1 MVVITANGE
10 IKEHI
15 TGITA
20 TPPLVLTGDVLSITT
35 PLAAQYGGTGIN
47 NGLASLTLG
56 APINIDETGAS
67 DTNVLTY
74 NAGAGKWV
82 PSAAGSGT
90 VGGSGTAPKIP
101 KWTAGTTLGDS
112 ILSETVSG
120 ATITLTQG
128 VVTSGSPNALV
139 VVGGAH
145 TTLTASV
152 EAIDVNVNLART
164 VQWDTGD
171 ITTQRAVVFQAPT
184 YAFVAGSTIT
194 TAATVAITD
203 APIQG
208 ANASLAMSLAFWVQS
223 GRTLLAGT
231 VGIGGTPSS
240 AVQLWITQAV
250 ATSGA
255 PTAVRVDGGA
265 HTTLAAS
272 TETID
277 VNFNLV
283 RTVQFAQGALAT
295 QRAVV
300 FQAPTY
306 AFATGAST
314 LTTAATVA
322 ITGAPIAGANASI
335 THSLALS
342 VESGRVMF
350 GTSASVFGVGFTVA
364 QTVTANSG
372 QAISIHNLSTLTAA
386 ANSDGLQGMR
396 LVFVYAKGAFTGLSA
411 MGINI
416 IGPTASGAGTIATY
430 AALMMAEVTIATAN
444 VGILVGTHPGG
455 STNYAVY
462 VNSANASVFVGGIN
476 LGNTT
481 LTKYLESTWTPTW
494 TNLTTAGTPTYAGRY
509 TQIGRIVY
517 WEVEITAGGANTTAS
532 AAGSTRI
539 NNMPIAL
546 AQGATCA
553 AWDGSTGASYGVGG
567 GRPGTGAIAMFT
579 PTWAATNSTI
589 IISGWYEV

>member
-1 MVVITANGE
+1 
-10 IKEHI
+10 
-15 TGITA
+15 
-20 TPPLVLTGDVLSITT
+20 
-35 PLAAQYGGTGIN
+35 
-47 NGLASLTLG
+47 
-56 APINIDETGAS
+56 
-67 DTNVLTY
+67 
-74 NAGAGKWV
+74 
-82 PSAAGSGT
+82 
-90 VGGSGTAPKIP
+90 
-101 KWTAGTTLGDS
+101 
-112 ILSETVSG
+112 
-120 ATITLTQG
+120 
-128 VVTSGSPNALV
+128 
-139 VVGGAH
+139 
-145 TTLTASV
+145 
-152 EAIDVNVNLART
+152 
-164 VQWDTGD
+164 
-171 ITTQRAVVFQAPT
+171 
-184 YAFVAGSTIT
+184 
-194 TAATVAITD
+194 
-203 APIQG
+203 
-208 ANASLAMSLAFWVQS
+208 
-223 GRTLLAGT
+223 
-231 VGIGGTPSS
+231 
-240 AVQLWITQAV
+240 
-250 ATSGA
+250 
-255 PTAVRVDGGA
+255 
-265 HTTLAAS
+265 
-272 TETID
+272 
-277 VNFNLV
+277 
-283 RTVQFAQGALAT
+283 
-295 QRAVV
+295 
-300 FQAPTY
+300 
-306 AFATGAST
+306 
-314 LTTAATVA
+314 
-322 ITGAPIAGANASI
+322 
-335 THSLALS
+335 
-342 VESGRVMF
+342 MF

-567 GRPGTGAIAMFT
+567 GQPGTGAIAMFT